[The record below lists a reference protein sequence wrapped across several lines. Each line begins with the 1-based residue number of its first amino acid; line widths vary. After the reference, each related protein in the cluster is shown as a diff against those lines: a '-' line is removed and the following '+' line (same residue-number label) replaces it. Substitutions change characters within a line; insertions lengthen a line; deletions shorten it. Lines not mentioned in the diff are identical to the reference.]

1 MRLVDPLIV
10 AGVLLSVACGGQSPA
25 PATPAT
31 PASPAKP
38 DAKNDKTEKSDGVVR
53 PITDGQLQVA
63 HYATRDGV
71 LGLVLDRTGARPKVR
86 IDGEKDITELTM
98 EEDRFAGER
107 RGWYLKSPDGKN
119 VLYLG
124 AHGNLKIFR
133 GRDDLAL
140 NSDKPAEPLPAAT
153 IAGEYKRPKS
163 AYDLELEALTPL
175 GLMKHSA
182 SFKHEDSGNLAK
194 VAEAFAV
201 ATPDMLVHITD
212 VGSKKASWV
221 PASKHI
227 GNVIQGLGGTVSH
240 GPSDEKWDKTR
251 PGIAK
256 FGGIL
261 LPMHSEYN
269 SPNRLHLH
277 ALQGFP
283 PALAVGT
290 PGIVWDVDGGTVVF
304 VAFDG
309 GRYEMSVGEGKVV
322 EPGIGPQAS
331 WPAPLQHAL
340 IDVDNI
346 RALAKGNAVPAQVG
360 TDIEAADD
368 AWWSCM
374 NDQWKKAKTDLDK
387 VEASQVP
394 ANDKWG
400 KLGGI
405 RKSAE
410 LAAPKTC
417 EPKKKALDAALTK
430 LIEARNVE
438 RLGVF
443 EKAKAKWK

>member
-1 MRLVDPLIV
+1 MRLFDQLLV
-10 AGVLLSVACGGQSPA
+10 AGVLMSVACGGQSPA
-25 PATPAT
+25 PVTA
-31 PASPAKP
+31 AKP
-38 DAKNDKTEKSDGVVR
+38 DAKADAKNDKAEKSDGVVR
-53 PITDGQLQVA
+53 PITSGQLQVA
-63 HYATRDGV
+63 HYATADGV
-71 LGLVLDRTGARPKVR
+71 LGLVLDRTSARPKVR

-98 EEDRFAGER
+98 EEDRFGGER
-107 RGWYLKSPDGKN
+107 RGWYLKSPDGTN

-124 AHGNLKIFR
+124 ARGNLKIFR

-163 AYDLELEALTPL
+163 AYDLEVEALTPL
-175 GLMKHSA
+175 GLMKRSPA
-182 SFKHEDSGNLAK
+182 FKPEDSGNLAK
-194 VAEAFAV
+194 VAEALAA
-201 ATPDMLVHITD
+201 ATPDMLVHVTEI
-212 VGSKKASWV
+212 GSKRASWM
-221 PASKHI
+221 PASRRI
-227 GNVIQGLGGTVSH
+227 GNVTQGLGGTVSH
-240 GPSDEKWDKTR
+240 GPSDEKWDKQK

-261 LPMHSEYN
+261 IPMRSEFN
-269 SPNRLHLH
+269 SPNRLYLY
-277 ALQGFP
+277 AMQGFP
-283 PALAVGT
+283 APLAVGT
-290 PGIVWDVDGGTVVF
+290 PGILWDVDGGTVVF

-309 GRYEMSVGEGKVV
+309 GRYEMSVSDGKVV

-340 IDVDNI
+340 IDVGNI
-346 RALAKGNAVPAQVG
+346 RALAKGTAVAAQVG

-368 AWWSCM
+368 AWFTCV
-374 NDQWKKAKTDLDK
+374 NEQWKKAKSELDK
-387 VEASQVP
+387 AEASP
-394 ANDKWG
+394 ASANDKWG

-430 LIEARNVE
+430 FIEARNVE
-438 RLGVF
+438 RLAVL
-443 EKAKAKWK
+443 EKAKAKFK

>member
-1 MRLVDPLIV
+1 MRLVDPLL
-10 AGVLLSVACGGQSPA
+10 AFGFLLSVACGGQSPP
-25 PATPAT
+25 PATAAKT
-31 PASPAKP
+31 DAKP
-38 DAKNDKTEKSDGVVR
+38 DAKNEKSDGVIR

-71 LGLVLDRTGARPKVR
+71 LGLVLDRTSARPKVR

-98 EEDRFAGER
+98 EEDRHAGER

-133 GRDDLAL
+133 GRDELAL

-163 AYDLELEALTPL
+163 AYDLEVEALTPL
-175 GLMKHSA
+175 SLMKRSPA
-182 SFKHEDSGNLAK
+182 FKPEDSGNLAK
-194 VAEAFAV
+194 VADAFAA
-201 ATPDMLVHITD
+201 ATPDMVVHVTD
-212 VGSKKASWV
+212 IGSKKASWV
-221 PASKHI
+221 PASRHI
-227 GNVIQGLGGTVSH
+227 GNVHQSLGGTVSH
-240 GPSDEKWDKTR
+240 GPSDDKWDKSK
-251 PGIAK
+251 PGLAK
-256 FGGIL
+256 FGGTLI
-261 LPMHSEYN
+261 PMRSELN
-269 SPNRLHLH
+269 SPNRLHLY

-283 PALAVGT
+283 AALAVGT
-290 PGIVWDVDGGTVVF
+290 PGIIWDVDGGTVVF

-322 EPGIGPQAS
+322 EPGMGPQAS

-346 RALAKGNAVPAQVG
+346 RSLAKGNAVAAQVG
-360 TDIEAADD
+360 KDIEATDD
-368 AWWSCM
+368 GWFNCI
-374 NDQWKKAKTDLDK
+374 NEQWKKAKPELDK
-387 VEASQVP
+387 VEASAAS

-405 RKSAE
+405 KKSAE

-417 EPKKKALDAALTK
+417 EPKKKELDAALTK
-430 LIEARNVE
+430 FIEARNVE
-438 RLGVF
+438 RLAVF
-443 EKAKAKWK
+443 EKAKLKFK

>member
-1 MRLVDPLIV
+1 MRLVDRMLV
-10 AGVLLSVACGGQSPA
+10 GGVLFAVACGGQSPA
-25 PATPAT
+25 PTT
-31 PASPAKP
+31 PAKP
-38 DAKNDKTEKSDGVVR
+38 EAKTEAKHEAKPDGVVR

-71 LGLVLDRTGARPKVR
+71 LGLVLDRSGPRPKVR

-107 RGWYLKSPDGKN
+107 RGWYLKAPDGKN

-140 NSDKPAEPLPAAT
+140 NSDKPADPLPAAT

-163 AYDLELEALTPL
+163 AYDLEVEALTPF
-175 GLMKHSA
+175 GLMKRLPA
-182 SFKHEDSGNLAK
+182 FKHEDSGNLAK
-194 VAEAFAV
+194 VAEALTT
-201 ATPDMLVHITD
+201 ATPDMVVHITD
-212 VGSKKASWV
+212 VGAKKASWV
-221 PASKHI
+221 PASRHI
-227 GNVIQGLGGTVSH
+227 GNTIQGLGGTVSH
-240 GPSDEKWDKTR
+240 GPSDEKWDKSKG
-251 PGIAK
+251 GIAK

-261 LPMHSEYN
+261 LPMRSEYG

-277 ALQGFP
+277 ALTGFP
-283 PALAVGT
+283 AELAVGT
-290 PGIVWDVDGGTVVF
+290 PGIIWDVDGGTVVF

-346 RALAKGNAVPAQVG
+346 RALAKGSAVPEKVG
-360 TDIEAADD
+360 KDIEAADD
-368 AWWSCM
+368 AWWSCF
-374 NDQWKKAKTDLDK
+374 NEVWKKTKPELDK
-387 VEASQVP
+387 VEASQIP

-400 KLGGI
+400 KIGGI

-410 LAAPKTC
+410 LNAPKTC
-417 EPKKKALDAALTK
+417 EPKKKDLDAALTK
-430 LIEARNVE
+430 FIEARNVE
-438 RLGVF
+438 RLAIF
-443 EKAKAKWK
+443 EKAKAKFK

>member
-1 MRLVDPLIV
+1 MRLVDPLF
-10 AGVLLSVACGGQSPA
+10 AFGVLFSVACGAASPA
-25 PATPAT
+25 PVTA
-31 PASPAKP
+31 AKP
-38 DAKNDKTEKSDGVVR
+38 DAKPEKTEKSDGVVR

-86 IDGEKDITELTM
+86 IDGERDITELTM

-107 RGWYLKSPDGKN
+107 RGWYLKAPDGRN

-140 NSDKPAEPLPAAT
+140 NSDKPADPLPAAT

-163 AYDLELEALTPL
+163 AYDLEVEALTPL
-175 GLMKHSA
+175 GLMKRNP

-194 VAEAFAV
+194 VTEALAA
-201 ATPDMLVHITD
+201 ATPDMLVHVTD
-212 VGSKKASWV
+212 IGSKKASWT
-221 PASKHI
+221 PASRHI
-227 GNVIQGLGGTVSH
+227 GDTIQGLGGTVSH
-240 GPSDEKWDKTR
+240 GPSDEKWDKSKG
-251 PGIAK
+251 GIAK
-256 FGGIL
+256 FGGVL
-261 LPMHSEYN
+261 LPMRSEYN

-277 ALQGFP
+277 AREGFP
-283 PALAVGT
+283 AQLAVGT

-340 IDVDNI
+340 VDVDTI
-346 RALAKGNAVPAQVG
+346 RALAKGNAVPAQLG
-360 TDIEAADD
+360 KDIEAADD
-368 AWWSCM
+368 AWWSCF
-374 NDQWKKAKTDLDK
+374 NEVWKKTKTELDK
-387 VEASQVP
+387 VEASSAP

-405 RKSAE
+405 RKTAE
-410 LAAPKTC
+410 LNAPKTC
-417 EPKKKALDAALTK
+417 EPKKKDLDAALTK
-430 LIEARNVE
+430 FIEARNVE
-438 RLGVF
+438 RLAVF
-443 EKAKAKWK
+443 EKAKARFK